1 MSKKAPSTQAAGEPS
16 RGPSIPPLLAE
27 GAPGQQIQTGVGS
40 EGAPQAQAQSCFSHL
55 RVRGEHGLGEAP
67 RHPRAEPMRAGQSQT
82 RRKAL
87 WSARLRHSTR
97 GEGPRPP

>member
-1 MSKKAPSTQAAGEPS
+1 MSKKAPSPQAAGEPS

-40 EGAPQAQAQSCFSHL
+40 EGAPQAQSCFSHL
-55 RVRGEHGLGEAP
+55 RVRGERGLGEAP

-97 GEGPRPP
+97 GGEARPP